1 MVAIWAIFWVAAL
14 LLVHRVE
21 AHFHVVEIIAP
32 LLFSLA
38 TAFSSVPISQKS
50 LADHGMAER
59 ALGDTIVALLS

>member
-1 MVAIWAIFWVAAL
+1 MVAIWAIFGVAAL

-32 LLFSLA
+32 LLLSLA

-50 LADHGMAER
+50 LADHGMAEWTLWD
-59 ALGDTIVALLS
+59 AIVALLS